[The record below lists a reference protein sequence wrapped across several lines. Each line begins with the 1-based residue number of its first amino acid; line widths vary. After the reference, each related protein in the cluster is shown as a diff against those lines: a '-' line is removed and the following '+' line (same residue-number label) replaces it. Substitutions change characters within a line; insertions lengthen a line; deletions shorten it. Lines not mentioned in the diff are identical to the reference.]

1 MKSTQVT
8 ADGQVR
14 CPVCGSTFFTE
25 KRTGKAKWLT
35 VPTIGIGVLL
45 APKRLKCGGCGIN
58 LKRNGRTLSVDPVDR
73 MRADLARDRA
83 AVEEAKRGAVGD
95 PLPDNVHPRSL
106 RARQIRKARE
116 KAAEENPPA

>member
-35 VPTIGIGVLL
+35 VPTIGLGVLL
-45 APKRLKCGGCGIN
+45 APKRLKCGGCGTN
-58 LKRNGRTLSVDPVDR
+58 LKRNGRTVTVDQVDR
-73 MRADLARDRA
+73 MRADINREKAVVA
-83 AVEEAKRGAVGD
+83 AAKLGDVND
-95 PLPDNVHPRSL
+95 PLPDGIHPNSI

-116 KAAEENPPA
+116 KAADSPSD